1 MSNLYNYTI
10 YLYWVI
16 LIALNLVFLKN
27 YNKIFKKLN
36 FFDYPDNIRKI
47 HNTPV
52 SLAGG
57 LLIYVNF
64 LFILSSVF
72 ILGDQTLN
80 DFYIF
85 SLKNFFIFLF
95 SVSLI
100 FFVGLYDDKFT
111 LSPFTRLL
119 VITFSIYLILK
130 TDDTLLLKE
139 LLFSFSN
146 LSLQINSLAFPFT
159 LLCFISLIL
168 ALNMFDGINLQSGI
182 FYFLFF
188 SFVVVI
194 TKNISI
200 LLLLISIIIFL
211 YLNFKN
217 KVFLGDSGSY
227 FLSVIVA
234 FFSIKLY
241 KYHSAIFSDHVL
253 IFLFLPILD
262 IIRVTILRLLNG
274 KKIFNPDKTHFHHL
288 LLKKYNYNYTILI
301 MSLFFL
307 IPYIGFFFKI
317 NSIITLIIISFSY
330 LYFLKTK

>member
-16 LIALNLVFLKN
+16 LIALNLVFLLN

-288 LLKKYNYNYTILI
+288 LLKI
-301 MSLFFL
+301 
-307 IPYIGFFFKI
+307 
-317 NSIITLIIISFSY
+317 
-330 LYFLKTK
+330 